1 MKHGRPSG
9 EFCAPTY
16 GGVSLR
22 VRLTPKACSDRVETV
37 EDTPDGPALKARVR
51 AVPEDG
57 KANEA
62 LIALIAHWLDI
73 AKTRVTLASGATSR
87 LKTLV
92 IAGDGK
98 TISASIRAKLTRADK
113 PG

>member
-1 MKHGRPSG
+1 MTAGPPRD

-22 VRLTPKACSDRVETV
+22 VRLTPKASTDRIETV
-37 EDTPDGPALKARVR
+37 EQTPDGTALKARVR

-57 KANEA
+57 KANDA
-62 LIALIAHWLDI
+62 LIALVADWLDL
-73 AKTRVTLASGATSR
+73 AKSRVTLASGATSR

-92 IAGDGK
+92 IAGDAK
-98 TISASIRAKLTRADK
+98 AIAAAIHAKLGK
-113 PG
+113 N